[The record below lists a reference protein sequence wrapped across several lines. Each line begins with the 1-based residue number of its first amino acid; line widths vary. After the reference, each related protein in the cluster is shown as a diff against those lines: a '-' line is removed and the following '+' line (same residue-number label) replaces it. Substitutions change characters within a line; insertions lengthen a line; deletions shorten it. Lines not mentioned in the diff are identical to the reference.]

1 MKQKE
6 EMSFRYTYS
15 ATQQEE
21 LESIRNKY
29 IPREESKMEQ
39 LRRLDA
45 SVTKKANIISI
56 GVGVVGA
63 LILGVGMSMVMSDF
77 GKLFGGMA
85 MPLGILFGVI
95 GLAVLSLAYPLYH
108 RTLKSEREKV
118 APEILRLTDELMQ
131 SSSK

>member
-29 IPREESKMEQ
+29 IPKEESKMEQ

-45 SVTKKANIISI
+45 SVTKKANAISI

-77 GKLFGGMA
+77 GRLFGGMA
-85 MPLGILFGVI
+85 MSLGILFGVI